1 MLTLVFSVSISG
13 LVSGLFSKLLVL
25 RDLGSNSQI
34 NRLLRIGIGLKEIL
48 DKKTSSFSSH
58 DAGFVE
64 GDLSNKY
71 TSSNFQIET
80 DINNFNGKFS
90 NLQITVYKQ
99 ILYRG
104 FTYCSFFLLFVRVKM
119 AAC

>member
-34 NRLLRIGIGLKEIL
+34 NRLLRIGIGLERDLGQK
-48 DKKTSSFSSH
+48 DFVFFSH

-71 TSSNFQIET
+71 TSSNLQIET
-80 DINNFNGKFS
+80 DINNFNRKFS

-99 ILYRG
+99 IL
-104 FTYCSFFLLFVRVKM
+104 
-119 AAC
+119 